1 VYHSSVPCISMLHW
15 LRRVHSSIEHSI
27 VHHASCIVHRREQL
41 PLPHPAAPRRCRTQ
55 HPLSLL
61 HPPASHRTRN
71 SMLEPLQG
79 GKLVGAGGAAQG
91 NTRINE
97 EFPGIN
103 QQVLISWVFIWASIF
118 LLLDFIFLQLGNGPL
133 GAFGDSACVAP
144 MRRGVLFVR
153 RVCHGAN
160 KLPMMS

>member
-1 VYHSSVPCISMLHW
+1 
-15 LRRVHSSIEHSI
+15 
-27 VHHASCIVHRREQL
+27 
-41 PLPHPAAPRRCRTQ
+41 
-55 HPLSLL
+55 
-61 HPPASHRTRN
+61 
-71 SMLEPLQG
+71 MLEPLQG
-79 GKLVGAGGAAQG
+79 GKLVGAGVAAQG

-133 GAFGDSACVAP
+133 GAFGNSACVAP
-144 MRRGVLFVR
+144 MRRGVLGRGGVGGYGPVCLFVR